1 MTKYKVNLS
10 TEKENEIIVEAESED
25 EIFKLLDNGDL
36 FEKAI
41 SEKETFYG
49 DSSWKIWQ
57 VEEL

>member
-10 TEKENEIIVEAESED
+10 TEKESEIIVEAESED
-25 EIFKLLDNGDL
+25 EIFKLLDNGSL

-57 VEEL
+57 VEEA